1 MQNSGCFPT
10 GNHPLCNLQGLLRA
24 VSQEPLVRAMLLG
37 WEWAGGDA
45 PPGRGTPRLSPALR
59 GCRRPMQD
67 RIWGTPSASPSCS
80 QGPGASAS
88 SGSAFIL
95 RVSADCR
102 PAQLPPCGLLHWVPR
117 ASGPHVSWGPTSL
130 QVREALPI
138 QVQSGQYVSHVPQ
151 AAWRLQDAGPRAR
164 RPQRLSSR
172 CPGGQT
178 SRTKGPAWQGLE
190 RSPQD
195 LSLQPHRG
203 GGVRD
208 ALGPFSRALIPFSGL
223 HPHDPRGPT
232 S

>member
-1 MQNSGCFPT
+1 
-10 GNHPLCNLQGLLRA
+10 
-24 VSQEPLVRAMLLG
+24 MLLG
-37 WEWAGGDA
+37 WEWAGGDG
-45 PPGRGTPRLSPALR
+45 PPGRATPQLSPALR

-67 RIWGTPSASPSCS
+67 RIWGIPSASPSCS

-88 SGSAFIL
+88 LGSAFIL
-95 RVSADCR
+95 RVSADCG

-130 QVREALPI
+130 QVREALPV
-138 QVQSGQYVSHVPQ
+138 QVQSGHYVSHVPQ
-151 AAWRLQDAGPRAR
+151 AAWRLQDAGPRAQ

-195 LSLQPHRG
+195 PSLQPHMG
-203 GGVRD
+203 GGVRVTFTFHFH
-208 ALGPFSRALIPFSGL
+208 ALEKEMETHFSVLAWRIPGIGSLVGCCL
-223 HPHDPRGPT
+223 WGHTESDNN
-232 S
+232 